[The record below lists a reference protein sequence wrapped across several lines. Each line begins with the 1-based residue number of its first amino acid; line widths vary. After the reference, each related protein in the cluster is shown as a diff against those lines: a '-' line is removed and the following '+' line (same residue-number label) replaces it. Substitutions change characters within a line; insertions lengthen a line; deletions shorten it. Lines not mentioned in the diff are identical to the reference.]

1 MKMEMLAGD
10 GVATESPL
18 VGNCFNRRCPT
29 RAILAH
35 ATGRWGSLVL
45 SAVRESGVL
54 RFSELRDRIDGISE
68 KMLAQ
73 TLRDLERD
81 GLLVRTSRPV
91 VPPYV
96 DYRLTELGAGL
107 AEHVDGLVRWIETNV
122 GSLLTAQ
129 RAHDAAPYNGRF
141 GVSTDSDSEVK

>member
-1 MKMEMLAGD
+1 MPRAGD
-10 GVATESPL
+10 
-18 VGNCFNRRCPT
+18 CFNRRCPT
-29 RAILAH
+29 RAILGH
-35 ATGRWGSLVL
+35 VTGRWGSLVL
-45 SAVRESGVL
+45 AAVRESEVL

-96 DYRLTELGAGL
+96 DYRLTELGAGV
-107 AEHVDGLVRWIETNV
+107 AEHVDGLVRWIEANV
-122 GSLLTAQ
+122 RGLVSAQ
-129 RAHDAAPYNGRF
+129 SVHDSAAHISDERRGR
-141 GVSTDSDSEVK
+141 

>member
-1 MKMEMLAGD
+1 MSVLDPALAA
-10 GVATESPL
+10 VAEPL
-18 VGNCFNRRCPT
+18 QAGNCFNRRCPS

-35 ATGRWGSLVL
+35 VTGRWGSLVL
-45 SAVRESGVL
+45 AAVRESGVL

-73 TLRDLERD
+73 TLRHLERD

-96 DYRLTELGAGL
+96 DYRLSEMGAGV
-107 AEHVDGLVRWIETNV
+107 AEHVDGLVRWIEKNV
-122 GSLLTAQ
+122 RSLVSAQ
-129 RAHDAAPYNGRF
+129 RDHDSA
-141 GVSTDSDSEVK
+141 V